1 MGWEEGETARLIR
14 DYMQDAAA
22 LGALTQAAFGFDFEA
37 WAARGFCAHG
47 AYVPYSFEE
56 DGRILSNVSVNRMEF
71 CLNGEKRRW
80 LQLGTVATRED
91 MRGRGLARRL
101 VEIALADSMDGY
113 DGVYLFANPE
123 VSGFYEKCGF
133 TRGTEYR
140 SFPRAEAYLNTDARL
155 SSMRERGD
163 SRAEAPLDTG
173 ARLPLAR
180 ERGDSRA
187 EARLDTG
194 ARFVPVN
201 PGDERGLA
209 AYQRAVHET
218 EPYAALWQENGF
230 GLAMFYTMNAEN
242 AYYCPALDAHAV
254 VEDGSLNAV
263 FARNMPLLR
272 AVLAA
277 LAASE
282 NVETPTV
289 IGFTPRPEDVDAC
302 VREPWDG
309 GDDYRLYGRGRV
321 LEEIAANRLCF
332 PALSHA

>member
-1 MGWEEGETARLIR
+1 MRLIR
-14 DYMQDAAA
+14 DYMQDAAARAA

-37 WAARGFCAHG
+37 WAARGFCARG

-71 CLNGEKRRW
+71 RLNGEKRRW

-101 VEIALADSMDGY
+101 VEIALADSMDGC

-123 VSGFYEKCGF
+123 AAGFYEKCGF
-133 TRGTEYR
+133 TRGIEYR

-155 SSMRERGD
+155 SS
-163 SRAEAPLDTG
+163 L
-173 ARLPLAR
+173 R

-201 PGDERGLA
+201 PGDERALA

-289 IGFTPRPEDVDAC
+289 IGFTPRPEDADAC

>member
-1 MGWEEGETARLIR
+1 MRLIR
-14 DYMQDAAA
+14 DYMQDAAARAA

-56 DGRILSNVSVNRMEF
+56 DGRILSNLSVNRMEF

-101 VEIALADSMDGY
+101 VEIALADSMDGC

-123 VSGFYEKCGF
+123 AAGFYEKCGF
-133 TRGTEYR
+133 TRGIEYR

-163 SRAEAPLDTG
+163 SC
-173 ARLPLAR
+173 
-180 ERGDSRA
+180 A

-201 PGDERGLA
+201 PGDERALA

-263 FARNMPLLR
+263 FARSMPPLR

-282 NVETPTV
+282 NLETPTV
-289 IGFTPRPEDVDAC
+289 IGFTPRPEDADAC

-309 GDDYRLYGRGRV
+309 GDDYRLYGRGRA

>member
-1 MGWEEGETARLIR
+1 MRLIR
-14 DYMQDAAA
+14 DYMQDAAARAA

-37 WAARGFCAHG
+37 WAARGFCARG

-101 VEIALADSMDGY
+101 VEIALADSMDGC

-123 VSGFYEKCGF
+123 AAGFYEKCGF
-133 TRGTEYR
+133 TRGIEYR

-163 SRAEAPLDTG
+163 SC
-173 ARLPLAR
+173 
-180 ERGDSRA
+180 A

-194 ARFVPVN
+194 VRFVPVN
-201 PGDERGLA
+201 PGDERALE
-209 AYQRAVHET
+209 AYQRAVRET
-218 EPYAALWQENGF
+218 KPYVALWQENGF

-263 FARNMPLLR
+263 FARNMPPLR

-282 NVETPTV
+282 NVEMPTV
-289 IGFTPRPEDVDAC
+289 IGFTPRPEDADAC

>member
-1 MGWEEGETARLIR
+1 MRLIR
-14 DYMQDAAA
+14 DYMQDAAARAA

-37 WAARGFCAHG
+37 WAARGFCARG

-101 VEIALADSMDGY
+101 VEIALADSMDGC

-123 VSGFYEKCGF
+123 AAGFYEKCGF
-133 TRGTEYR
+133 TRGIEYR

-163 SRAEAPLDTG
+163 SC
-173 ARLPLAR
+173 
-180 ERGDSRA
+180 A

-201 PGDERGLA
+201 PGDERALA

-230 GLAMFYTMNAEN
+230 GLAMCYTMNAEN

-289 IGFTPRPEDVDAC
+289 IGFTPGPEDADAC

>member
-1 MGWEEGETARLIR
+1 MRLIR
-14 DYMQDAAA
+14 DYMQDAAARAA

-37 WAARGFCAHG
+37 WAARGFCARG

-101 VEIALADSMDGY
+101 VEIALADSMDGC

-123 VSGFYEKCGF
+123 AAGFYEKCGF
-133 TRGTEYR
+133 TRGIEYR

-155 SSMRERGD
+155 SSTRERGD
-163 SRAEAPLDTG
+163 SC
-173 ARLPLAR
+173 
-180 ERGDSRA
+180 A

-201 PGDERGLA
+201 PGDERALA

-289 IGFTPRPEDVDAC
+289 IGFTPRPEDADAC

-321 LEEIAANRLCF
+321 LEEIAANRLSF

>member
-14 DYMQDAAA
+14 DYMQDAAARAA

-37 WAARGFCAHG
+37 WAARGFCARG

-101 VEIALADSMDGY
+101 VEIALADSMDGC

-123 VSGFYEKCGF
+123 AAGFYEKCGF
-133 TRGTEYR
+133 TCGIEYR

-163 SRAEAPLDTG
+163 SRAEA
-173 ARLPLAR
+173 RLV
-180 ERGDSRA
+180 
-187 EARLDTG
+187 TG

-201 PGDERGLA
+201 PGDERALA

-289 IGFTPRPEDVDAC
+289 IGFTPRLEDADAC

>member
-1 MGWEEGETARLIR
+1 MRLIR
-14 DYMQDAAA
+14 DYMQDAAARAA

-37 WAARGFCAHG
+37 WAARGFCARG

-101 VEIALADSMDGY
+101 VEIALADSMDGC
-113 DGVYLFANPE
+113 DGVYIFANPE
-123 VSGFYEKCGF
+123 AAGFYEKCGF
-133 TRGTEYR
+133 TRGIEYR

-163 SRAEAPLDTG
+163 SC
-173 ARLPLAR
+173 
-180 ERGDSRA
+180 A

-201 PGDERGLA
+201 PGDERALT

-289 IGFTPRPEDVDAC
+289 IGFTPRPEDAGVC

-321 LEEIAANRLCF
+321 PEEIAANRLCF

>member
-1 MGWEEGETARLIR
+1 MRLIR
-14 DYMQDAAA
+14 DYMQDAAARAA

-37 WAARGFCAHG
+37 WAARGFCARG

-101 VEIALADSMDGY
+101 VEIALADSMDGC
-113 DGVYLFANPE
+113 DGVYIFANPE
-123 VSGFYEKCGF
+123 AAGFYEKCGF
-133 TRGTEYR
+133 TRGIEYR
-140 SFPRAEAYLNTDARL
+140 SFPRAEAYLNTDTRL

-163 SRAEAPLDTG
+163 SC
-173 ARLPLAR
+173 
-180 ERGDSRA
+180 A

-201 PGDERGLA
+201 PGDERALA

-263 FARNMPLLR
+263 FARSMPPLR

-282 NVETPTV
+282 NLETPTV
-289 IGFTPRPEDVDAC
+289 IGFTPRPEDADAC

-309 GDDYRLYGRGRV
+309 GDDYRLYGRGRA

>member
-1 MGWEEGETARLIR
+1 MGREEGETARLIR
-14 DYMQDAAA
+14 DYMQDAAARAA

-101 VEIALADSMDGY
+101 VEIALADSMDGC

-123 VSGFYEKCGF
+123 AAGFYEKCGF
-133 TRGTEYR
+133 TRGIEYR

-163 SRAEAPLDTG
+163 SRAEA
-173 ARLPLAR
+173 
-180 ERGDSRA
+180 
-187 EARLDTG
+187 RLDTG

-201 PGDERGLA
+201 PGDERALA

-289 IGFTPRPEDVDAC
+289 IGFTPRPEDADAC

>member
-1 MGWEEGETARLIR
+1 VRLIR
-14 DYMQDAAA
+14 DYMQNAAARAA

-37 WAARGFCAHG
+37 WAARGFCARG

-80 LQLGTVATRED
+80 IQLGTVATRED

-101 VEIALADSMDGY
+101 VEIALADSMDGC

-123 VSGFYEKCGF
+123 AAGFYEKCGF
-133 TRGTEYR
+133 TRGIEYR
-140 SFPRAEAYLNTDARL
+140 SFPRAEA
-155 SSMRERGD
+155 
-163 SRAEAPLDTG
+163 RADTNV
-173 ARLPLAR
+173 
-180 ERGDSRA
+180 
-187 EARLDTG
+187 
-194 ARFVPVN
+194 RFVPVN
-201 PGDERGLA
+201 PKDERALA
-209 AYQRAVHET
+209 AYQRAVRET
-218 EPYAALWQENGF
+218 KPYAALWQENGF

-242 AYYCPALDAHAV
+242 AYYCAEMDAYAV
-254 VEDGSLNAV
+254 VEDGCLNAV
-263 FARNMPLLR
+263 FARNMPPLR

-289 IGFTPRPEDVDAC
+289 IGFTPRAEDADAC
-302 VREPWDG
+302 VREMWDG

-321 LEEIAANRLCF
+321 LEEIAANQLCF

>member
-1 MGWEEGETARLIR
+1 MRLIR
-14 DYMQDAAA
+14 DYMQDAAARAA

-101 VEIALADSMDGY
+101 VEIALADSMDGC
-113 DGVYLFANPE
+113 DGVYIFANPE
-123 VSGFYEKCGF
+123 AAGFYEKCGF
-133 TRGTEYR
+133 TRGIEYR

-155 SSMRERGD
+155 SS
-163 SRAEAPLDTG
+163 L
-173 ARLPLAR
+173 R

-201 PGDERGLA
+201 PGDERALA

-263 FARNMPLLR
+263 FARNMPPLR

-282 NVETPTV
+282 NVEMPTV
-289 IGFTPRPEDVDAC
+289 IGFTPRPEDADAC

>member
-1 MGWEEGETARLIR
+1 MRLIR
-14 DYMQDAAA
+14 DYMQDAAARAA

-37 WAARGFCAHG
+37 WAARGLCARG

-101 VEIALADSMDGY
+101 VEIALADSMDGC

-123 VSGFYEKCGF
+123 AAGFYEKCGF
-133 TRGTEYR
+133 TRGIEYR

-163 SRAEAPLDTG
+163 SC
-173 ARLPLAR
+173 
-180 ERGDSRA
+180 A

-194 ARFVPVN
+194 VRFVPVN
-201 PGDERGLA
+201 PGDERALE
-209 AYQRAVHET
+209 AYQRAVRET
-218 EPYAALWQENGF
+218 KPYVALWQENGF

-263 FARNMPLLR
+263 FARNMPPLR

-282 NVETPTV
+282 NVEMPTV
-289 IGFTPRPEDVDAC
+289 IGFTPRPEDADAC

>member
-1 MGWEEGETARLIR
+1 MRLIR
-14 DYMQDAAA
+14 DYMQDAAARAA

-37 WAARGFCAHG
+37 WAARGFCARG

-101 VEIALADSMDGY
+101 MEIALADSMDGC
-113 DGVYLFANPE
+113 DGVYIFANPE
-123 VSGFYEKCGF
+123 AAGFYEKCGF
-133 TRGTEYR
+133 TRGIEYR

-155 SSMRERGD
+155 SS
-163 SRAEAPLDTG
+163 L
-173 ARLPLAR
+173 R

-201 PGDERGLA
+201 PGDERALA

-289 IGFTPRPEDVDAC
+289 IGFTPRPEDADAC

>member
-1 MGWEEGETARLIR
+1 M
-14 DYMQDAAA
+14 
-22 LGALTQAAFGFDFEA
+22 
-37 WAARGFCAHG
+37 
-47 AYVPYSFEE
+47 
-56 DGRILSNVSVNRMEF
+56 
-71 CLNGEKRRW
+71 
-80 LQLGTVATRED
+80 
-91 MRGRGLARRL
+91 
-101 VEIALADSMDGY
+101 
-113 DGVYLFANPE
+113 
-123 VSGFYEKCGF
+123 
-133 TRGTEYR
+133 
-140 SFPRAEAYLNTDARL
+140 
-155 SSMRERGD
+155 
-163 SRAEAPLDTG
+163 
-173 ARLPLAR
+173 
-180 ERGDSRA
+180 
-187 EARLDTG
+187 DTG

-201 PGDERGLA
+201 PGDERALA

-289 IGFTPRPEDVDAC
+289 IGFTPGPEDADAC

>member
-1 MGWEEGETARLIR
+1 MRLIR
-14 DYMQDAAA
+14 DYMQDAAARAA

-37 WAARGFCAHG
+37 WAARGFCARG

-101 VEIALADSMDGY
+101 VEIALADSMDGC

-123 VSGFYEKCGF
+123 AAGFYEKCGF
-133 TRGTEYR
+133 TRGIEYR

-163 SRAEAPLDTG
+163 SC
-173 ARLPLAR
+173 
-180 ERGDSRA
+180 A

-201 PGDERGLA
+201 PGDERALA

-254 VEDGSLNAV
+254 VEDGRLNAV
-263 FARNMPLLR
+263 FARSMPPLR

-289 IGFTPRPEDVDAC
+289 IGFTPGPEDADAC

>member
-1 MGWEEGETARLIR
+1 MGWEEGETVRLIR
-14 DYMQDAAA
+14 DYMQDAAARAA

-101 VEIALADSMDGY
+101 VEIALADSMDGC

-123 VSGFYEKCGF
+123 AAGFYEKCGF
-133 TRGTEYR
+133 TRGIEYR

-163 SRAEAPLDTG
+163 SC
-173 ARLPLAR
+173 
-180 ERGDSRA
+180 A

-201 PGDERGLA
+201 PGDERALA

-218 EPYAALWQENGF
+218 EPFAALWQENGF
-230 GLAMFYTMNAEN
+230 GLAMFYT
-242 AYYCPALDAHAV
+242 
-254 VEDGSLNAV
+254 
-263 FARNMPLLR
+263 
-272 AVLAA
+272 
-277 LAASE
+277 
-282 NVETPTV
+282 
-289 IGFTPRPEDVDAC
+289 
-302 VREPWDG
+302 
-309 GDDYRLYGRGRV
+309 
-321 LEEIAANRLCF
+321 
-332 PALSHA
+332 

>member
-1 MGWEEGETARLIR
+1 MRLIR
-14 DYMQDAAA
+14 DYMQDAAARAA

-37 WAARGFCAHG
+37 WAARGFCARG

-101 VEIALADSMDGY
+101 VEIALADSMDGR

-123 VSGFYEKCGF
+123 AAGFYEKCGF
-133 TRGTEYR
+133 IRGIEYR

-155 SSMRERGD
+155 SS
-163 SRAEAPLDTG
+163 T
-173 ARLPLAR
+173 R

-201 PGDERGLA
+201 PGDERALA

-282 NVETPTV
+282 NLETPTV
-289 IGFTPRPEDVDAC
+289 IGFTPRPEDADAC

-309 GDDYRLYGRGRV
+309 GDDYRLYGRGRA

>member
-1 MGWEEGETARLIR
+1 MRLIR
-14 DYMQDAAA
+14 DYMQDAAARAA

-101 VEIALADSMDGY
+101 VEIALADSMDGC

-123 VSGFYEKCGF
+123 AAGFYEKCGF
-133 TRGTEYR
+133 TRGIEYR

-163 SRAEAPLDTG
+163 SC
-173 ARLPLAR
+173 
-180 ERGDSRA
+180 A

-201 PGDERGLA
+201 PRDERALA
-209 AYQRAVHET
+209 AYHRAVRET
-218 EPYAALWQENGF
+218 KPYAALWQENGF

-289 IGFTPRPEDVDAC
+289 IGFTPGPEDADAC

>member
-1 MGWEEGETARLIR
+1 MRLIH

-22 LGALTQAAFGFDFEA
+22 RATLGALTQAAFGFDFEA
-37 WAARGFCAHG
+37 WAARGFCARG

-101 VEIALADSMDGY
+101 VEIALADSMDGR

-123 VSGFYEKCGF
+123 AAGFYEKCGF
-133 TRGTEYR
+133 IRGIEYR

-155 SSMRERGD
+155 SS
-163 SRAEAPLDTG
+163 T
-173 ARLPLAR
+173 R

-201 PGDERGLA
+201 PGDERALA

-289 IGFTPRPEDVDAC
+289 IGFTPRPEDADAC

>member
-1 MGWEEGETARLIR
+1 MRLIR
-14 DYMQDAAA
+14 DYMQDAAARAA

-133 TRGTEYR
+133 IRGIEYR

-163 SRAEAPLDTG
+163 SCAEARLDTG

-201 PGDERGLA
+201 PGDERALA

-242 AYYCPALDAHAV
+242 AYYCPALDAYAV
-254 VEDGSLNAV
+254 VEDGRLNAV
-263 FARNMPLLR
+263 FARSMPPLR

-282 NVETPTV
+282 GVQTPIV
-289 IGFTPRPEDVDAC
+289 MGFTPRAEDAGVC
-302 VREPWDG
+302 VCEPWDG

>member
-1 MGWEEGETARLIR
+1 MRLIR
-14 DYMQDAAA
+14 DYMQDAAARAA

-101 VEIALADSMDGY
+101 VEIALADSMDGC

-123 VSGFYEKCGF
+123 AAGFYEKCGF
-133 TRGTEYR
+133 TRGIEYR

-163 SRAEAPLDTG
+163 SC
-173 ARLPLAR
+173 
-180 ERGDSRA
+180 A

-201 PGDERGLA
+201 PGDERALA

-277 LAASE
+277 SE

>member
-1 MGWEEGETARLIR
+1 M
-14 DYMQDAAA
+14 
-22 LGALTQAAFGFDFEA
+22 
-37 WAARGFCAHG
+37 
-47 AYVPYSFEE
+47 
-56 DGRILSNVSVNRMEF
+56 
-71 CLNGEKRRW
+71 
-80 LQLGTVATRED
+80 
-91 MRGRGLARRL
+91 
-101 VEIALADSMDGY
+101 
-113 DGVYLFANPE
+113 
-123 VSGFYEKCGF
+123 
-133 TRGTEYR
+133 
-140 SFPRAEAYLNTDARL
+140 NTDARL
-155 SSMRERGD
+155 SS
-163 SRAEAPLDTG
+163 L
-173 ARLPLAR
+173 R

-201 PGDERGLA
+201 PGDERALA

-289 IGFTPRPEDVDAC
+289 IGFTPRPEDADAC

>member
-1 MGWEEGETARLIR
+1 MGWEEGETVRLIR
-14 DYMQDAAA
+14 DYMQDAAARAA

-101 VEIALADSMDGY
+101 VEIALADSMDGC

-123 VSGFYEKCGF
+123 AAGFYEKCGF
-133 TRGTEYR
+133 TRGIEYR

-163 SRAEAPLDTG
+163 SRV
-173 ARLPLAR
+173 
-180 ERGDSRA
+180 

-201 PGDERGLA
+201 PGDERALA

-242 AYYCPALDAHAV
+242 AYYCPALDAYAV
-254 VEDGSLNAV
+254 VEDGRLNAV
-263 FARNMPLLR
+263 FARSMPPLR

-282 NVETPTV
+282 GVQTPIV
-289 IGFTPRPEDVDAC
+289 MGFTPRAEDAGVC
-302 VREPWDG
+302 VCEPWDG

>member
-1 MGWEEGETARLIR
+1 MRLIR
-14 DYMQDAAA
+14 DYMQDAAARAA

-37 WAARGFCAHG
+37 WAARGFCARG

-101 VEIALADSMDGY
+101 VEIALADSMDGC

-123 VSGFYEKCGF
+123 AAGFYEKCGF
-133 TRGTEYR
+133 TRGIEYR

-163 SRAEAPLDTG
+163 SC
-173 ARLPLAR
+173 
-180 ERGDSRA
+180 A

-201 PGDERGLA
+201 PGDERALA

-263 FARNMPLLR
+263 FARNMPPLR

-282 NVETPTV
+282 NVEMPTV
-289 IGFTPRPEDVDAC
+289 IGFTPRPEDADAC

>member
-1 MGWEEGETARLIR
+1 MRLIR
-14 DYMQDAAA
+14 DYMQDAAARAA

-37 WAARGFCAHG
+37 WAARGFCARG

-56 DGRILSNVSVNRMEF
+56 GGRILSNVSVNRMEF

-101 VEIALADSMDGY
+101 VEIALADSMDGC
-113 DGVYLFANPE
+113 DGVYIFANPE
-123 VSGFYEKCGF
+123 AAGFYEKCGF
-133 TRGTEYR
+133 TRGIEYR
-140 SFPRAEAYLNTDARL
+140 SFPRAEAYLNTDTRL

-163 SRAEAPLDTG
+163 SC
-173 ARLPLAR
+173 
-180 ERGDSRA
+180 A

-201 PGDERGLA
+201 PGDERALA

-289 IGFTPRPEDVDAC
+289 IGFTPGPEEADAC

>member
-1 MGWEEGETARLIR
+1 MRLIR
-14 DYMQDAAA
+14 DYMQDAAARAA

-37 WAARGFCAHG
+37 WAARGFCARG

-101 VEIALADSMDGY
+101 VEIALADSMDGC

-123 VSGFYEKCGF
+123 AAGFYEKCGF
-133 TRGTEYR
+133 TRGIEYR

-163 SRAEAPLDTG
+163 SC
-173 ARLPLAR
+173 
-180 ERGDSRA
+180 A

-201 PGDERGLA
+201 PGDERALA

-263 FARNMPLLR
+263 FARSMPPLR

-289 IGFTPRPEDVDAC
+289 IGFTPRPEDADAC